1 MTILKFRKHGDLASA
16 DLLEL
21 VIYPEEVTHVAAGL
35 RWFTHLHERGD
46 HVLLQGGEGGAVT
59 GGAGAAEGGAGAGA
73 AAGVDASPG
82 ESLEGDE
89 GAVEGSKRGVDA
101 SSGGGMEGGERGV
114 EGKRGVDAVVGAPP
128 GTGLVERFHAI
139 CRQGLT
145 LVPIA
150 ARLELLR
157 AQCNPT

>member
-1 MTILKFRKHGDLASA
+1 M
-16 DLLEL
+16 E
-21 VIYPEEVTHVAAGL
+21 
-35 RWFTHLHERGD
+35 
-46 HVLLQGGEGGAVT
+46 
-59 GGAGAAEGGAGAGA
+59 GGAGAAAR
-73 AAGVDASPG
+73 VMRDASPG
-82 ESLEGDE
+82 ESMEGDE